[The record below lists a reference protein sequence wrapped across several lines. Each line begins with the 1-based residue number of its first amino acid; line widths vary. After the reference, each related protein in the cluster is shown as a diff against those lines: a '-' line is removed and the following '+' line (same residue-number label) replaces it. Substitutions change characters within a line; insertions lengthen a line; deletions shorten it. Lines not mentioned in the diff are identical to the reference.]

1 MYGFCLIISS
11 ISILCCPD
19 RPVCDNRTVAHS
31 KIAVSASSASIVD
44 CFLDANPAA
53 TQVYWISS
61 RQGHQ
66 AKLDPTHYTLMDGFS
81 RLSYKPDR
89 CLETDHELIRMEF
102 NNI

>member
-1 MYGFCLIISS
+1 M
-11 ISILCCPD
+11 
-19 RPVCDNRTVAHS
+19 CDNRTVAHS

-66 AKLDPTHYTLMDGFS
+66 AKLDPSHYTLMDGFS

-89 CLETDHELIRMEF
+89 CLVPHRHMFSILCHQLILF
-102 NNI
+102 SKLNNICLDR